1 MTPGIFPA
9 FLVLTAVQ
17 FASASISV
25 RVTNTAGEGVPS
37 AFVTAVGA
45 RAACFT
51 DSLGACSFADV
62 LPTGCLIAASAP
74 GFLPDTL
81 PLPSTHQIT
90 LVLRANP
97 IVLEPLAVTADRLRD
112 SERSTA
118 FVTSIETEELQ
129 VRAETVPEL
138 LNDIVGV
145 QVRSTGGFGSFSTV
159 SIRSSSSEQVRVY
172 LDGIPLNQALG
183 GGVNLAAIPISVVE
197 RVDVYRGVIP
207 PIFGGSGTAGVVNFI
222 TRQATDSLRWQAN
235 ASYGTWDT
243 RTASGWVTRRIG
255 PVAGIASVDVSRS
268 DNDFTY
274 RDDNGTTLNTS
285 DDTWARR
292 TNNQFLGVNTL
303 LRVSSVGLS
312 VPEWSASY
320 CYLHTNNHLPGN
332 SSYHDLPNT
341 ARLLSGQHLAEGM
354 VRIPLPLLTEVEIRG
369 YGSSRRDRFENK
381 DGTVGLGRSVTN
393 DRTAAWGGQLTLS
406 SLVVPV
412 QRISLLSQL
421 TREGY
426 YPDEK
431 MITDP
436 AIRQQLLRSS
446 RRAQYSF
453 YVSDEIALL
462 ERRVVLNGNFGTHRV
477 SNNLIREE
485 TGSRTWSDSTSFT
498 QHPHAVGI
506 IVEPAPW
513 VSIRANVGRY
523 TRVPNLFELYGNRGT
538 SVGNSLLVP
547 EKGAN
552 RDIGF
557 VVHTTRE
564 GDRLR
569 HASAEVVLFESKIT
583 DMIAFWSVY
592 NRMKPFN
599 VGKAQIRGV
608 ELAGSLA
615 TAFGFSSNL
624 GVTWQHP
631 RNESALYNGLYFGN
645 DLPHRP
651 RWQIDSRSEFSF
663 SRVTLA
669 YGLHYHNR
677 FFGQPVNNI
686 GETMPSAFL
695 HDVGVR
701 FRPHKRV
708 HFSIEGKNLGNVREF
723 HSRYVPLPG
732 RSVFVACQISSS

>member
-1 MTPGIFPA
+1 VTPGIFPA
-9 FLVLTAVQ
+9 FLVLAAAQ
-17 FASASISV
+17 IASASILI
-25 RVTNTAGEGVPS
+25 RVTTTAGEGVPS
-37 AFVTAVGA
+37 AFVTVVGA

-51 DSLGACSFADV
+51 DSLGACSIADAF
-62 LPTGCLIAASAP
+62 PAGCLVAASAP

-90 LVLRANP
+90 LVLHASP
-97 IVLEPLAVTADRLRD
+97 IVLQPLAVTADRLRD

-129 VRAETVPEL
+129 VRAETIPEL

-207 PIFGGSGTAGVVNFI
+207 PVFGGSGTAGVVNFI

-243 RTASGWVTRRIG
+243 RAASGWVTRRIG
-255 PVAGIASVDVSRS
+255 PVAGIASVDFSRS

-285 DDTWARR
+285 DDTWVRR

-303 LRVSSVGLS
+303 LRVSSVEPS
-312 VPEWSASY
+312 VLKWTASY
-320 CYLHTNNHLPGN
+320 CYLYTNNHLPGN
-332 SSYHDLPNT
+332 SSYYDLPNT

-354 VRIPLPLLTEVEIRG
+354 VRIPLPFLTEAEIRG
-369 YGSSRRDRFENK
+369 YGSSRRDRFQNE

-393 DRTAAWGGQLTLS
+393 DRTAAWGSQLTLS
-406 SLVVPV
+406 SLIVPL
-412 QRISLLSQL
+412 QRISLFSQV

-426 YPDEK
+426 YPDDR
-431 MITDP
+431 MIRDP
-436 AIRQQLLRSS
+436 AVRQQLLRSS
-446 RRAQYSF
+446 QRAQYSF
-453 YVSDEIALL
+453 YVSDEIALF
-462 ERRVVLNGNFGTHRV
+462 ERRIVLTGNLGAHTV
-477 SNNLIREE
+477 SNNLVREE
-485 TGSRTWSDSTSFT
+485 TGSRTWSDSTSST
-498 QHPHAVGI
+498 QHPRAVGI
-506 IVEPAPW
+506 VVAATPW
-513 VSIRANVGRY
+513 VSIRANAGRY
-523 TRVPNLFELYGNRGT
+523 TRVPNLFELYGNRGA

-547 EKGAN
+547 ERGAN

-557 VVHTTRE
+557 VAHTTRE
-564 GDRLR
+564 GHRVR

-599 VGKAQIRGV
+599 VGKARIRGV
-608 ELAGSLA
+608 EVAGSLA
-615 TAFGFSSNL
+615 TEFGFSSSL

-631 RNESALYNGLYFGN
+631 RNESVLYNGLYFGN

-651 RWQIDSRSEFSF
+651 RWQIDSRSEFSV
-663 SRVTLA
+663 SGVTLA
-669 YGLHYHNR
+669 YGFHYHNR
-677 FFGQPVNNI
+677 FFGQPLNSI
-686 GETMPSAFL
+686 GDTMPSALL

-701 FRPHKRV
+701 FRPHTRV
-708 HFSIEGKNLGNVREF
+708 HLSVEGKNLGNVREF

-732 RSVFVACQISSS
+732 RSVFVACQVSSS